1 MGSARHVARGNSTH
15 PMRRARRYHGGRNWR
30 RRYKLVLGV
39 VHTNYISYAKL
50 YQPENI
56 GIVKFIN
63 AVSNAL
69 TYHVYE

>member
-1 MGSARHVARGNSTH
+1 MHAYMHGRTSH
-15 PMRRARRYHGGRNWR
+15 MLARRYHGGRNWR

-63 AVSNAL
+63 EVINDFIH
-69 TYHVYE
+69 YVH

>member
-1 MGSARHVARGNSTH
+1 ML
-15 PMRRARRYHGGRNWR
+15 ARRYHGGRNWR

-63 AVSNAL
+63 AVSNEL
-69 TYHVYE
+69 TYHVYA